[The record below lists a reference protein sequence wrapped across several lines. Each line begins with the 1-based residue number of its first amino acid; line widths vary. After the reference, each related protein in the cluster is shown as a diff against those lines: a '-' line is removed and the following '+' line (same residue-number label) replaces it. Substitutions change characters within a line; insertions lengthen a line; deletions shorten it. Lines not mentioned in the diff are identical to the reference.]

1 MRRKQFNIEAIPD
14 FMAGFYSLIARK
26 ISCIRDIHTEV
37 AGEVAAE
44 ISSGRLLDIGTGPG
58 YVPFEIAKRAPGLE
72 IIGIDLS
79 SGMIE
84 IADRNARESGISERV
99 KFEVADAARLPFE
112 EGYFDF
118 VISTLSLHHWRNPA
132 ACIKEIHR
140 VLKENGRAYIYDLRR
155 DATKEAGSQL
165 KKKYGWFLSFLFLK
179 IVMLHSSITLSD
191 TEKIISS
198 LEVNFT
204 QKTVQEKGV
213 ILKLYMIK

>member
-1 MRRKQFNIEAIPD
+1 MRRKQFKIEAIPD

-26 ISCIRDIHTEV
+26 SPCIRDIHTEV
-37 AGEVAAE
+37 AREVAAE

-84 IADRNARESGISERV
+84 IADRNARELGISERV
-99 KFEVADAARLPFE
+99 RFEVADAARLPFE

-155 DATKEAGSQL
+155 DATKEAESQL

-191 TEKIISS
+191 AEEIISS

-213 ILKLYMIK
+213 ILKFYMIK